1 MTCKRRKRNGRG
13 GGGGCSELGR
23 EIHYERRASGKERF
37 IRRDNNEMNVVVDAD
52 AAAGCLESSL
62 D

>member
-1 MTCKRRKRNGRG
+1 MAEKSIT
-13 GGGGCSELGR
+13 SD
-23 EIHYERRASGKERF
+23 ERAGKRF

-52 AAAGCLESSL
+52 AGCLESSL